1 MAKPGK
7 AFVFFN
13 CDADK
18 SEASMNIFY
27 NRAVYKDTKTSRKN
41 LWKKVKEEYGAER
54 IQIDADNLY
63 PVERAITEGDPVEA
77 SEYIRFGA
85 IRALDCY

>member
-1 MAKPGK
+1 MAKSGK
-7 AFVFFN
+7 VFIFFN
-13 CDADK
+13 CDGEK

-54 IQIDADNLY
+54 IQIATENLKT
-63 PVERAITEGDPVEA
+63 VELTIIEGDPVSA
-77 SEYIRFGA
+77 SDFIQFGA
-85 IRALDCY
+85 IRAVDCY

>member
-7 AFVFFN
+7 VFIFFN

-27 NRAVYKDTKTSRKN
+27 NRTIYKDTKTSRKN

-54 IQIDADNLY
+54 IQIAEENL
-63 PVERAITEGDPVEA
+63 PAVEAAIIEGDPVEA
-77 SEYIRFGA
+77 GNLIQFGA
-85 IRALDCY
+85 IRAFDCY

>member
-7 AFVFFN
+7 VFVFFN
-13 CDADK
+13 CDANK

-54 IQIDADNLY
+54 IQIAAENL
-63 PVERAITEGDPVEA
+63 PAVEAAITEGDPVEA
-77 SEYIRFGA
+77 GNFIQFGA
-85 IRALDCY
+85 IRAFDCY

>member
-1 MAKPGK
+1 MAKVSK
-7 AFVFFN
+7 VFIFFN

-27 NRAVYKDTKTSRKN
+27 NSAVYKDTKTSRKN

-54 IQIDADNLY
+54 IKISPDNIKA
-63 PVERAITEGDPVEA
+63 VEMAITEGDPVLA
-77 SEYIRFGA
+77 SVYIQFGA
-85 IRALDCY
+85 IRAIDCY